1 MKHTVFQLLLLTL
14 LLVLPACQ
22 SGGAAETTA
31 PPAETT
37 APETEAAALAI
48 VENGTVNYAVVR
60 HEGAD
65 TATVDA
71 AVLVRELIGQ
81 KTGVF
86 PSLST
91 DWHKKGTS
99 LNADT
104 PEILVGAT
112 DYPESAAA
120 LEGIPYG
127 DYIVTRVGSKL
138 VINAWC
144 PAGLR
149 EAVDALGRE
158 LLRHAEEGSFSLP
171 ADVRLTGTA
180 VETINQLP
188 LYSGGSVRTI
198 YHAGNQNQLL
208 IIDGTT
214 PDEYTAYRGVLE
226 AAGYT
231 LYAENDITDNR
242 FATYINDK
250 YVINAGYYAYESAA
264 RIIIEPRTTLPALA
278 AENQYTAV
286 IQPSF
291 AMLGLEFPLN
301 DGITL
306 LQNGMC
312 LIFQLSDGSY
322 IIIDGGE
329 ARQRDA
335 DAIYQYL
342 YANAPD
348 KNAITVAGWFI
359 THAHSDHYAA
369 YNLFSQTYANRVK
382 VEYVIGNFPSDEARA
397 EGGLG
402 TEGSVGKQVEQNVAR
417 FDGAQFI
424 KAHTG
429 YVFHMRD
436 AKIEILYT
444 LESFAPGVLS
454 YFNTSSMIF
463 TVEVAGQ
470 KFNIL
475 GDASN
480 DSCLIAEKMYGN
492 YLKADFV
499 QTAHHGYTTG
509 STSSGGVTA
518 LYTQSAAP
526 VVIWPVGDIDYAG
539 MSTRSFSAHLQNLS
553 TTREIFVA
561 GSRVSR
567 LMLPYSPG
575 TSGLPSILK

>member
-188 LYSGGSVRTI
+188 LYS
-198 YHAGNQNQLL
+198 
-208 IIDGTT
+208 
-214 PDEYTAYRGVLE
+214 
-226 AAGYT
+226 
-231 LYAENDITDNR
+231 
-242 FATYINDK
+242 
-250 YVINAGYYAYESAA
+250 
-264 RIIIEPRTTLPALA
+264 
-278 AENQYTAV
+278 
-286 IQPSF
+286 
-291 AMLGLEFPLN
+291 
-301 DGITL
+301 
-306 LQNGMC
+306 
-312 LIFQLSDGSY
+312 
-322 IIIDGGE
+322 
-329 ARQRDA
+329 
-335 DAIYQYL
+335 
-342 YANAPD
+342 
-348 KNAITVAGWFI
+348 
-359 THAHSDHYAA
+359 
-369 YNLFSQTYANRVK
+369 
-382 VEYVIGNFPSDEARA
+382 
-397 EGGLG
+397 
-402 TEGSVGKQVEQNVAR
+402 
-417 FDGAQFI
+417 
-424 KAHTG
+424 
-429 YVFHMRD
+429 
-436 AKIEILYT
+436 
-444 LESFAPGVLS
+444 
-454 YFNTSSMIF
+454 
-463 TVEVAGQ
+463 
-470 KFNIL
+470 
-475 GDASN
+475 
-480 DSCLIAEKMYGN
+480 
-492 YLKADFV
+492 
-499 QTAHHGYTTG
+499 
-509 STSSGGVTA
+509 
-518 LYTQSAAP
+518 
-526 VVIWPVGDIDYAG
+526 
-539 MSTRSFSAHLQNLS
+539 
-553 TTREIFVA
+553 
-561 GSRVSR
+561 
-567 LMLPYSPG
+567 
-575 TSGLPSILK
+575 